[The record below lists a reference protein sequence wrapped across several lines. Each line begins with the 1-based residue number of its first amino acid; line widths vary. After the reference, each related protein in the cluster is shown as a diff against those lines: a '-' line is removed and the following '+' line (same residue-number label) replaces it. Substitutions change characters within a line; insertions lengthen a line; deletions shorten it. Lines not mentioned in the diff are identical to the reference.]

1 MTLAYR
7 NTFMVVF
14 SVGYALLLAMFFSTQ
29 SDASA
34 AAIDVAPYAV
44 IGIGGLLV
52 LLFAP
57 NKFDPKIDS
66 NRGLK
71 ASLFGCGQRLSAV
84 QIAAIVATGF
94 AFGAILS
101 KTVRAFV

>member
-7 NTFMVVF
+7 NTFMALF
-14 SVGYALLLAMFFSTQ
+14 SVGYALLLAIFFSAQ
-29 SDASA
+29 SNANA
-34 AAIDVAPYAV
+34 AAIDVAPYAA

-57 NKFDPKIDS
+57 NKFAPKTGS
-66 NRGLK
+66 NDGLK
-71 ASLFGCGQRLSAV
+71 ASIFGCGQRLSAV

-101 KTVRAFV
+101 KTVRAFA